1 MFCPTCPD
9 KKESYILYNSS
20 HKKDEM
26 YIKDVKCMSEIHL
39 KPTLYKCKNCNL
51 IFSEYINVKT
61 EESYTNV
68 EDIRYI
74 QQIPYKKKNFDLLFT
89 KISSYL
95 NSEQEVLEIGSYYGI
110 LGSIIKPY
118 VKKYTGLE
126 LSKHAAEYSRNNFN
140 LNIANERLDEFL
152 NKDNLFDVII
162 MCDVIEHLDNP
173 FDIIR
178 KIEKILKPNGIF
190 IFSTMNMD
198 SFLPKIMRG
207 KYFWIMPQ
215 HKFYFTNS
223 TLRYFLKKNNMNI
236 FKIKHDARLVSVEYL
251 LFKLCVFLPKLK
263 FIFKFLLRFNF
274 FKKITIKI
282 NLFDLNIYFSKKL
295 EKR

>member
-1 MFCPTCPD
+1 MFCPSCPD
-9 KKESYILYNSS
+9 KEESYILYNSN

-26 YIKDVKCMSEIHL
+26 HIKDVKCMSEIHF
-39 KPTLYKCKNCNL
+39 KPTLYKCKKCDL

-68 EDIRYI
+68 EDDRYV
-74 QQIPYKKKNFDLLFT
+74 QQIPYKKKNFELLFT
-89 KISSYL
+89 KISPYL
-95 NSEQEVLEIGSYYGI
+95 NNEQEVLEIGSYYGI
-110 LGSIIKPY
+110 LGSIIKPH

-126 LSKHAAEYSRNNFN
+126 LSKHAAEYSQNNFN
-140 LNIANERLDEFL
+140 LNIANEHLDEFL
-152 NKDNLFDVII
+152 NKKNLFDVII

-173 FDIIR
+173 FEIIK
-178 KIEKILKPNGIF
+178 KIEQNLKPNGIF

-236 FKIKHDARLVSVEYL
+236 FKIKNDARLVSVEYL
-251 LFKLCVFLPKLK
+251 LFKLCVFLPKIN
-263 FIFKFLLRFNF
+263 FIFKFLLKFNF
-274 FKKITIKI
+274 LKKITIKI

-295 EKR
+295 EKL